1 MLANDLQNKDDNLLR
16 YRERLSNFSKEF
28 EVGLFIYLLRKSLI
42 YILLIFI
49 LIFTLAFLYLRYT
62 PKTYESL
69 STIQINIKDQG
80 EEILNI
86 NSFEQTSNIN
96 SIVELMKSEIII
108 NQAIKKLD
116 LQTLYYSEGEI
127 LTRNIYLILGNKIK
141 KDEIIISQ

>member
-86 NSFEQTSNIN
+86 NSFDQTSNIN